1 MDEAERLCD
10 RLVVIDHGQV
20 VAQGTPSG
28 LIDALDGGR
37 VVRLRPAPVDRAR
50 AHDEL
55 ARLTGTDPAVS
66 AVTEVGDELEVTGD
80 RRVLF
85 SVVQA
90 LSAAE
95 LLPDD
100 VRTVPRTLEDV
111 FVRVTGRAY
120 DPRAAADLE
129 GASR

>member
-1 MDEAERLCD
+1 MD
-10 RLVVIDHGQV
+10 
-20 VAQGTPSG
+20 SG
-28 LIDALDGGR
+28 IANDASSSINFGLSCLELWLDEG
-37 VVRLRPAPVDRAR
+37 D
-50 AHDEL
+50 
-55 ARLTGTDPAVS
+55 DPCLGP
-66 AVTEVGDELEVTGD
+66 GDELEVTGD

-90 LSAAE
+90 LSAAD